1 MFSPTLL
8 LGWRG
13 SLHSKLGGLAIANAV
28 AIVLCLAY
36 LLQAGAKMDT
46 SSMMLAYFVAA
57 VPFVLSGTILSL
69 AIADTIKRVDRVYFF
84 DLLGAAAGCAV
95 LVPLLK
101 WVGGPNT
108 ILVAAVVFA
117 VSAAIW
123 FHRGASARAGAFS
136 PCGSACC
143 WLASSPI
150 TTNIF

>member
-1 MFSPTLL
+1 MFSRTSSPVGAARCTANWADSA
-8 LGWRG
+8 LG
-13 SLHSKLGGLAIANAV
+13 NAV
-28 AIVLCLAY
+28 AIVLCLSF
-36 LLQAGAKMDT
+36 LLNAGAKMDT
-46 SSMMLAYFVAA
+46 PSMMLAYFVAA

-69 AIADTIKRVDRVYFF
+69 AIAETIKRVDRVYFF

-123 FHRGASARAGAFS
+123 FHIARAPRAAFWRCS
-136 PCGSACC
+136 RPFAGRPHH
-143 WLASSPI
+143 L
-150 TTNIF
+150 